1 MTCLR
6 PGSLRMVVVCLL
18 SCAPVFSQQQPPQ
31 QPPTQQ
37 QPPATP
43 PPPQQKKNNP
53 FESVPTAP
61 QQAQPPKLETPPA
74 ATEAPKPA
82 LVNPE
87 DTIGS
92 ITFRGAR
99 RTPQDMM
106 RTLLQTKVGDR
117 YDPDSLNR
125 DFMALWNTG
134 RFEDI
139 RLEREAG
146 RTGWDITFV
155 VTERRIVRSIK
166 YDGMKSITTSE
177 ILDRF
182 KERKVG
188 LSTES
193 QYDPNRVQRG
203 KVVLQEYL
211 AERGRQF
218 ATVEPEIH
226 QVPPASLEV
235 VYKVDE
241 GPKVKVGEITFDGN
255 EHFSAL
261 LVKRAMKNLHAIG
274 IPYSIFLEE
283 LFAKTYDSTKLE
295 EDQQRI
301 QQFYQDNGY
310 FTAHTTGAKV
320 EIVDVGGG
328 KFRLPLIKG
337 TKLGKA
343 ANIHVSIEE
352 GRLYHLNKIN
362 FVGVKLFRTPDSL
375 MKPVFQMQEGDV
387 FSTAKLRKGFTELT
401 K

>member
-6 PGSLRMVVVCLL
+6 PGRLRMVVVCLL
-18 SCAPVFSQQQPPQ
+18 CSPVFAQQQPPQ
-31 QPPTQQ
+31 QPPQPPTQQ

-43 PPPQQKKNNP
+43 PPQQKKNNP
-53 FESVPTAP
+53 FEAVPNAP
-61 QQAQPPKLETPPA
+61 EQTQPPKLETPPPA
-74 ATEAPKPA
+74 VEAPKPA
-82 LVNPE
+82 PTNPE

-92 ITFRGAR
+92 INFRGVR

-106 RTLLQTKVGDR
+106 RTLLQTKVGDK
-117 YDPDSLNR
+117 YDPETLNR

-146 RTGWDITFV
+146 RNGWDITFV

-188 LSTES
+188 LSVES
-193 QYDPNRVQRG
+193 QYDPNKIQRA

-226 QVPPASLEV
+226 QVPPSSLEV
-235 VYKVDE
+235 DFLVDE
-241 GPKVKVGEITFDGN
+241 GPKVKVGEITFTGN
-255 EHFSAL
+255 DNETDL
-261 LVKRAMKNLHAIG
+261 KVKRAMKNEHDYG
-274 IPYSIFLEE
+274 IPYSIFFEE

-301 QQFYQDNGY
+301 QQFYR
-310 FTAHTTGAKV
+310 TTVISQPRPPA
-320 EIVDVGGG
+320 
-328 KFRLPLIKG
+328 RRW
-337 TKLGKA
+337 T
-343 ANIHVSIEE
+343 S
-352 GRLYHLNKIN
+352 
-362 FVGVKLFRTPDSL
+362 
-375 MKPVFQMQEGDV
+375 
-387 FSTAKLRKGFTELT
+387 
-401 K
+401 